1 MKEVKIGMVGIGGLG
16 SLHLA
21 DLQYKI
27 PGARVIAVC
36 ARREEAVKEIQNRF
50 DVAYGYT
57 DYDEML
63 KNPEL
68 DAVVIVSPAALHKD
82 HCIKAAEAGLHIFC
96 EKPLA
101 MTVED
106 CYEIERAVEKNK
118 GKIFQLGFMRRSDP
132 SYLEAKRRV
141 EAGEIGE
148 VVMYKGICLD
158 AASCLPIHM
167 KGVAEGKYAPFFY
180 EAGSHDADMVNW
192 FIDSEVD
199 SVYSVGGA
207 YLEKNLADY
216 DDYDNAMSL
225 IRFKNGA
232 AAMIHVGRMHNC
244 AHVSTEIIGTKGTI
258 RVNNTPRINRLELFM
273 NAEEGYDKIPLEV
286 TYQDRFREAFLL
298 EKQTFIDCINGLAEV
313 PSTVYDGAKSLQLVE
328 LMHRSCVEQQAV
340 RA

>member
-36 ARREEAVKEIQNRF
+36 ARREETVKEIQDRF

-57 DYDEML
+57 
-63 KNPEL
+63 
-68 DAVVIVSPAALHKD
+68 
-82 HCIKAAEAGLHIFC
+82 
-96 EKPLA
+96 
-101 MTVED
+101 
-106 CYEIERAVEKNK
+106 
-118 GKIFQLGFMRRSDP
+118 
-132 SYLEAKRRV
+132 
-141 EAGEIGE
+141 
-148 VVMYKGICLD
+148 
-158 AASCLPIHM
+158 
-167 KGVAEGKYAPFFY
+167 
-180 EAGSHDADMVNW
+180 
-192 FIDSEVD
+192 
-199 SVYSVGGA
+199 
-207 YLEKNLADY
+207 DY